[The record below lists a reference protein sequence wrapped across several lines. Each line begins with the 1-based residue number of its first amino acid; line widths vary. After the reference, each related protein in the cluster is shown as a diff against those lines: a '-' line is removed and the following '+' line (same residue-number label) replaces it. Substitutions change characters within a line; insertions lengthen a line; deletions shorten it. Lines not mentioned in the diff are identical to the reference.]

1 MPPESRGPRTTVSV
15 ALGTHNGERFIGEQI
30 ASILSQ
36 TRPVDEIVLSD
47 DASSDRTVE
56 IVEAAVAAHR
66 EAHGEAP
73 TLVVLRNDPPLRVT
87 KNFEQALERASS
99 ELVAL
104 CDQDDV
110 WHPTRIE
117 RLAAEFDDSEVLYVF
132 SNARQVDAEGHPLGH
147 DLFEA
152 VAMSARERGLIE
164 QGQVFEQFMRRNLA
178 TGATVMLR
186 RSLVDV
192 ATPFPQSW
200 LHDEWLAV
208 VAAAFDG
215 VRMHDEALTDYR
227 QHGNNQV
234 GMTKIGIGRKFAMFA
249 QPRTERNRRLHL
261 RAQALDAR
269 IDALLSPAT
278 GEQAAPEYREMAHE
292 KYRFEQA
299 RQAYPKARVLRVGP
313 ILSQLRTGRYV
324 RYGTG
329 LKDAVRNLVQPV

>member
-1 MPPESRGPRTTVSV
+1 MAASISV
-15 ALGTHNGERFIGEQI
+15 ALGTHNGERFVGEQI

-56 IVEAAVAAHR
+56 IVEAAVAEHR
-66 EAHGEAP
+66 ASRGAAP
-73 TLVVLRNDPPLRVT
+73 ELVVLRNDPALRVT
-87 KNFEQALERASS
+87 KNFEQALRRASG

-104 CDQDDV
+104 CDQDDI

-117 RLAAEFDDSEVLYVF
+117 RLVSEFDDPEVLLVF
-132 SNARQVDAEGHPLGH
+132 SNARQVGAEGQPLGH

-152 VAMSARERGLIE
+152 LAMSPSERVLVERG
-164 QGQVFEQFMRRNLA
+164 QAFEQFMRRNLA

-186 RSLVDV
+186 RSLVDA
-192 ATPFPQSW
+192 ATPLPDTW

-215 VRMHDEALTDYR
+215 VRMHDEVLTDYR

-234 GMTKIGIGRKFAMFA
+234 GMTKIGLGRKFAMFA
-249 QPRTERNRRLHL
+249 QPRTERNRRLFL
-261 RAQALDAR
+261 RAQSLDER
-269 IDALLSPAT
+269 IDELVSPLDGAK
-278 GEQAAPEYREMAHE
+278 ANPKYREMAHQ
-292 KYRFEQA
+292 KYRFEQV
-299 RQAYPKARVLRVGP
+299 RQAYPEARLKRIVPVLNE
-313 ILSQLRTGRYV
+313 LRAGNYG

-329 LKDAVRNLVQPV
+329 LKDAVRNLLQPV

>member
-1 MPPESRGPRTTVSV
+1 MSTDAAEASATVSV

-30 ASILSQ
+30 TSILSQ
-36 TRPVDEIVLSD
+36 TRTVDEIVLSD

-56 IVEAAVAAHR
+56 IVESVVAAHR
-66 EAHGEAP
+66 EVHGVAP
-73 TLVVLRNDPPLRVT
+73 ELTILRNDPALRVT
-87 KNFEQALERASS
+87 KNFEQALRQSS
-99 ELVAL
+99 GDLVAL

-117 RLAAEFDDSEVLYVF
+117 RLAARFDDPNVLFVF
-132 SNARQVDAEGHPLGH
+132 SNARQVGAQGEYLGH

-152 VAMSARERGLIE
+152 IAMNPHERGLVE
-164 QGQVFEQFMRRNLA
+164 SGRVFEQFMRRNLA

-186 RSLVDV
+186 RSLVD
-192 ATPFPQSW
+192 AAIPFPETW

-234 GMTKIGIGRKFAMFA
+234 GMTKIGVGRKFAMFA
-249 QPRTERNRRLHL
+249 QPRTERNRRLFL
-261 RAQALDAR
+261 RAQSLDER
-269 IDALLSPAT
+269 IDELISPLDGAK
-278 GEQAAPEYREMAHE
+278 ANPKYREMAHQ

-299 RQAYPKARVLRVGP
+299 RQAYPEARLKRVVPVLN
-313 ILSQLRTGRYV
+313 QLRAGSYG

-329 LKDAVRNLVQPV
+329 LKDAVRNLLQPV

>member
-1 MPPESRGPRTTVSV
+1 MNVSEVQISV
-15 ALGTHNGERFIGEQI
+15 ALGTHNGERFVGEQI

-47 DASSDRTVE
+47 DASSDRTVA
-56 IVEAAVAAHR
+56 IVEEAVAAHW
-66 EAHGEAP
+66 ETHGAAP
-73 TLVVLRNDPPLRVT
+73 ELVVLRNDPALRVT
-87 KNFEQALERASS
+87 KNFEQALRRANGD
-99 ELVAL
+99 LVAL

-117 RLAAEFDDSEVLYVF
+117 RLAAKFDDPAVLFVF
-132 SNARQVDAEGHPLGH
+132 SNARQVGAEGEYLGH

-152 VAMSARERGLIE
+152 IAMSPGERGLIDD
-164 QGQVFEQFMRRNLA
+164 GRAFEQFMRRNLA

-192 ATPFPQSW
+192 ATPFPETW

-215 VRMHDEALTDYR
+215 VRMHDEVLTDYR

-234 GMTKIGIGRKFAMFA
+234 GMTKIGLGRKFAMFA
-249 QPRTERNRRLHL
+249 QPRTERNMRLFL
-261 RAQALDAR
+261 RAQALDER
-269 IDALLSPAT
+269 IDSLASPIDGAK
-278 GEQAAPEYREMAHE
+278 PDVKYREMAHQ
-292 KYRFEQA
+292 KYSFEQA
-299 RQAYPKARVLRVGP
+299 RQTYPEPRLKRIAP
-313 ILSQLRTGRYV
+313 ILTQLRAGNYS

-329 LKDAVRNLVQPV
+329 LKDAVRNLLQPV

>member
-1 MPPESRGPRTTVSV
+1 MAASISV
-15 ALGTHNGERFIGEQI
+15 ALGTHNGERFVGEQI

-36 TRPVDEIVLSD
+36 IRPVDEIVLSD

-56 IVEAAVAAHR
+56 MVEAAVAAHR
-66 EAHGEAP
+66 ASHGAAP
-73 TLVVLRNDPPLRVT
+73 ELVVLRNDPALRVT
-87 KNFEQALERASS
+87 KNFEQALRHATGD
-99 ELVAL
+99 LIAL

-110 WHPTRIE
+110 WHPTRVE
-117 RLAAEFDDSEVLYVF
+117 RLSARFDDPNVLFVF
-132 SNARQVDAEGHPLGH
+132 SNARQVGAQGEYLGH

-152 VAMSARERGLIE
+152 IAMNPHERGLVE
-164 QGQVFEQFMRRNLA
+164 SGRVFEQFMRRNLA

-186 RSLVDV
+186 RSLVD
-192 ATPFPQSW
+192 AAIPFPETW

-234 GMTKIGIGRKFAMFA
+234 GMTKIGAGRKFAMFA
-249 QPRTERNRRLHL
+249 QPRTERNLRLFL

-269 IDALLSPAT
+269 IEELASPIDAAKADA
-278 GEQAAPEYREMAHE
+278 GYREMAHE

-299 RQAYPKARVLRVGP
+299 RQAYPEARLMRIAP
-313 ILSQLRTGRYV
+313 ILKQLRAGNYS

-329 LKDAVRNLVQPV
+329 LKDSVRNLLQPV